1 MTNLPEIAEGDAM
14 TSNAVDA
21 SARKG
26 RLQGSLGSP
35 RRRSWGALG
44 ETLVL
49 TLLLVAVPSILS
61 WAAQKP
67 AKFTTGQLFF
77 IGEDYREDLT
87 ITWLAYGDF
96 NNDGKLDLVSAD
108 GQGPAFSVMLGN
120 GDGTF
125 QTGNVI
131 YLPTGS
137 AAPEYVAVGDVNH
150 DGNQDVLVRTAATP
164 SIVYVYLGNGKGGFS
179 LAGSY
184 ATGNSVYGNYHG
196 FALADLRGIG
206 KLDIVATNRDDN
218 TVSVLLGNGDGTFKP
233 QVSYPTGT
241 STAPVDLAV
250 ADFNKDGHLDLVTVD
265 SVAGI
270 SILLGDGHGAFQAP
284 TFYAGGFSGASGI
297 AVGDLK
303 GDGNLDVV
311 IASWDGA
318 TVFLGSGSGTFQPGV
333 SYFVPWGNSIAI
345 GDLNGDKKLDLVV
358 SDQYDSALYVLLG
371 KGDGTFQT
379 AVGYV
384 TDWASQS
391 VVLADFN
398 RDGKLDVAVGN
409 TSGAQ
414 GTLVLGNGDG
424 TLRTGYDSGFSST
437 NYAYG
442 ITSADFNNDGNLD
455 VAYATGNGIDISL
468 GSSHGVLGPR
478 SNVSL
483 TGGVG
488 AIYVTAADLNHDGNI
503 DLVASTSGFAGTNQV
518 AVLLGKGNGKF
529 SAPVFYPTGNTSGPG
544 VVAVADINGDGKPDI
559 VISSPDGSLNV
570 LLGKG
575 NGTFEKAIT
584 TAGATGTASYIAI
597 GDFNKDGKLD
607 VALANYSG
615 STVEVLLGN
624 GDGTFHSPIA
634 TPSLSYPQALVT
646 GDFNKDGKLDLAV
659 ASGANNGEVA
669 IFLGNGDGTFSGPKI
684 VTYIPTGF
692 GGGTSPTGIATAD
705 VNADGKLDLLVTL
718 NATHVHLGCGYF
730 PDCQEADL
738 GLVVLLGDGAGGFS
752 VTSGGP
758 FLIGA
763 SVLGITVG
771 DFDRDGAPDAA
782 VLNAWFGYNELTL
795 LLNRV
800 LPVSV
805 SPLSINYGAR
815 QAGTSN
821 SQTILVT
828 NDLSKSL
835 AISTIA
841 LGGTDPGDFNFNSA
855 CGSSLE
861 SGGHC
866 TITVTFKPSIG
877 GTRTASL
884 VITDNAPAG
893 SQTVQLS
900 GTGLA
905 IKLAPTSLKF
915 GTVTLGQTSSLP
927 VTVTNFS
934 TAAVSITAPGI
945 TIVGGAAR
953 DYTQTDNCGSTIAAG
968 NSCTITV
975 KFTPTMTGARSATLE
990 VNDNGGGSP
999 QKVSLSGTGQ

>member
-1 MTNLPEIAEGDAM
+1 M
-14 TSNAVDA
+14 TSNTDDVSLRED
-21 SARKG
+21 
-26 RLQGSLGSP
+26 RLQGSLGRSGRCTS
-35 RRRSWGALG
+35 RRLASGALHA
-44 ETLVL
+44 TRIL
-49 TLLLVAVPSILS
+49 TLLFATLASILCS
-61 WAAQKP
+61 AAQKP

-77 IGEDYREDLT
+77 VGEDYREDLS

-108 GQGPAFSVMLGN
+108 GGGPAFSVMLGN

-125 QTGNVI
+125 QTGKVI

-137 AAPEYVAVGDVNH
+137 AAAEYVAVGDVNH
-150 DGNQDVLVRTAATP
+150 DGNQDVLVRTAAAP
-164 SIVYVYLGNGKGGFS
+164 SMVYVYLGNGKGGFS

-184 ATGNSVYGNYHG
+184 VTGNSVYGNNHG
-196 FALADLRGIG
+196 FTLADLRGDG

-218 TVSVLLGNGDGTFKP
+218 TISVLLGNGDGTFKP
-233 QVSYPTGT
+233 QASYPTGT

-250 ADFNKDGHLDLVTVD
+250 GDFNKDGHLDVATVD
-265 SVAGI
+265 GGAGATGI
-270 SILLGDGHGAFQAP
+270 SILLGKGDGSFEAP
-284 TFYAGGFSGASGI
+284 TFYLGGASAEGI
-297 AVGDLK
+297 AVGDLR

-318 TVFLGSGSGTFQPGV
+318 TVFLGSGSGTFRPGV
-333 SYFVPWGNSIAI
+333 SYFVPWGNSVAI

-379 AVGYV
+379 AAGYA

-391 VVLADFN
+391 VLLADFN

-468 GSSHGVLGPR
+468 GSPHGILGPR
-478 SNVSL
+478 SNISL
-483 TGGVG
+483 TGGV
-488 AIYVTAADLNHDGNI
+488 AATYVTAADLNHDGNI

-529 SAPVFYPTGNTSGPG
+529 SGPVFYPTGNTSGPG
-544 VVAVADINGDGKPDI
+544 VVAVADINGDGKPDL

-584 TAGATGTASYIAI
+584 TAGATGSASYIAI

-607 VALANYSG
+607 VALNNYPG
-615 STVEVLLGN
+615 STVEVLLGK
-624 GDGTFHSPIA
+624 GDGTFHAPIA
-634 TPSLSYPQALVT
+634 TASLSYPQAIVA

-669 IFLGNGDGTFSGPKI
+669 IFLGNGDGTFSGPNI
-684 VTYIPTGF
+684 VPYIPSGF
-692 GGGTSPTGIATAD
+692 GGGTSPSDIATAD

-718 NATHVHLGCGYF
+718 NATHVHMACGYF

-738 GLVVLLGDGAGGFS
+738 GLVVLLGDGTGGFS
-752 VTSGGP
+752 VTPSGP

-763 SVLGITVG
+763 GVLGITVG
-771 DFDRDGAPDAA
+771 DFDRDGEPDAA
-782 VLNAWFGYNELTL
+782 VLNAFSGYNELTL
-795 LLNRV
+795 LLNRI

-805 SPLSINYGAR
+805 SPLSINYGGR
-815 QAGTSN
+815 PTGTST
-821 SQTILVT
+821 SQTILVA
-828 NDLSKSL
+828 NDLTTSL
-835 AISTIA
+835 TISDIA
-841 LGGTDPGDFNFNSA
+841 LTGTDAGDFSFKSG
-855 CGSSLE
+855 CGSGLE

-866 TITVTFKPSIG
+866 TITVTFKPPVG

-893 SQTVQLS
+893 SQTAQLK
-900 GTGLA
+900 GGGLA
-905 IKLAPTSLKF
+905 LKFAPTSLNF
-915 GTVTLGQTSSLP
+915 GTVTVGQNSSLP
-927 VTVTNFS
+927 VTVTNIS
-934 TAAVSITAPGI
+934 AAAVNITSPGI
-945 TIVGGAAR
+945 TIVGVDAG
-953 DYTQTDNCGSTIAAG
+953 DYSQTDNCGSTIAAG
-968 NSCTITV
+968 NNCTITV
-975 KFTPTMTGARSATLE
+975 KFAPTTTGVRSATLE

-999 QKVSLSGTGQ
+999 QKIPLSGTGQ

>member
-1 MTNLPEIAEGDAM
+1 MKSNL
-14 TSNAVDA
+14 TAVSLSKALLPLGRCA
-21 SARKG
+21 SRFIP
-26 RLQGSLGSP
+26 RLLP
-35 RRRSWGALG
+35 RATWF
-44 ETLVL
+44 L
-49 TLLLVAVPSILS
+49 TLLFAILGPVVCRAAVP
-61 WAAQKP
+61 A
-67 AKFTTGQLFF
+67 AKFTTAKLFF

-108 GQGPAFSVMLGN
+108 GGGPAFSVMLGN

-137 AAPEYVAVGDVNH
+137 APPEYVAVGDVNH

-164 SIVYVYLGNGKGGFS
+164 SIVYVYLGDGKGGFS

-196 FALADLRGIG
+196 FAVADLRGIG

-218 TVSVLLGNGDGTFKP
+218 TISVLLGNGDGTFKS
-233 QVSYPTGT
+233 QVSYPTGVGT
-241 STAPVDLAV
+241 GPVDLAV
-250 ADFNKDGHLDLVTVD
+250 RDFNKDGHLDVATVD
-265 SVAGI
+265 SGAGI
-270 SILLGDGHGAFQAP
+270 SILLGNGSGAFEAP
-284 TFYAGGFSGASGI
+284 TLYAGGFSGASGI

-333 SYFVPWGNSIAI
+333 SYSVPWGNSLAI

-391 VVLADFN
+391 VVLADLN

-455 VAYATGNGIDISL
+455 VAYATGAGIDISL
-468 GSSHGVLGPR
+468 GSPHGILAPR

-488 AIYVTAADLNHDGNI
+488 AIYLAAADLNHDGNI

-529 SAPVFYPTGNTSGPG
+529 SGPVFYPTGNTSGPG
-544 VVAVADINGDGKPDI
+544 PVAIADINGDGKPDL

-584 TAGATGTASYIAI
+584 TASANGSASYIAI

-607 VALANYSG
+607 VALANYPG

-659 ASGANNGEVA
+659 ASGANSGEVG
-669 IFLGNGDGTFSGPKI
+669 IFLGNGDGTFSGPNI

-692 GGGTSPTGIATAD
+692 GGGTSPSSIATAD

-738 GLVVLLGDGAGGFS
+738 GLVVLLGDGTGGFS
-752 VTSGGP
+752 VTPTGP

-763 SVLGITVG
+763 SAVGITVG
-771 DFDRDGAPDAA
+771 DFDRDGTPDAA

-795 LLNRV
+795 LLNRI

-805 SPLSINYGAR
+805 SPLSINYGGR
-815 QAGTSN
+815 PTGTSN

-828 NDLSKSL
+828 NDLSTSL
-835 AISTIA
+835 AISDIA
-841 LGGTDPGDFNFNSA
+841 LTGTDSGDFSFKSG

-861 SGGHC
+861 SGNHC
-866 TITVTFKPSIG
+866 LISVTFKPTTG

-884 VITDNAPAG
+884 VITDNPPAG
-893 SQTVQLS
+893 AQTVALS
-900 GTGLA
+900 GVGLA
-905 IKLAPTSLKF
+905 IKLSPTSLNF
-915 GTVTLGQTSSLP
+915 GTVKVGQSSSLP
-927 VTVTNFS
+927 VTVTNIS
-934 TAAVSITAPGI
+934 GAVVDITAPGI
-945 TIVGGAAR
+945 AIVGAAAG
-953 DYTQTDNCGSTIAAG
+953 DYSQTNDCGSSIDAG
-968 NSCTITV
+968 KSCTITV
-975 KFTPTMTGARSATLE
+975 KFTPTNIGARNATLE
-990 VNDNGGGSP
+990 INDNGGGSP
-999 QKVSLSGTGQ
+999 QKASLSGTGD